1 MLIAGLM
8 AGALVLSGCGPGGT
22 PPENPNN
29 PQEQNTEND
38 GEKNEET
45 RSDAELNAIRN
56 AIKGAWRYECTESHI
71 YPGKYSS
78 GYKLFKDDGTYE
90 YGYIYFK
97 DNDCKIATEFD
108 RKYFYGEYSLGKV
121 NKSNEV
127 EINLKDGDGKTFYT
141 YYKIQNDSLYLYEKN
156 GKKDGRTPEKRA
168 DKLFDLPYFKIIFG
182 KDAADPADAILGA
195 WKTACF
201 KRNNEYR
208 TETLNF
214 YIDYWLSV
222 DVNQY
227 SDSLCSEKIGN
238 VRYDLTY
245 RVMYATEDFTGDYAN
260 EIDLVVIKKNDQALD
275 NNLSIYKMFKFN
287 QDQTKFAFS
296 VKTEDRNGS
305 SEDKRM
311 NTFVDNPLVYI
322 RQ

>member
-1 MLIAGLM
+1 MKKMMLIAGLM
-8 AGALVLSGCGPGGT
+8 AGAFVLSGCGGGPGGT
-22 PPENPNN
+22 PPGNQDNP
-29 PQEQNTEND
+29 PGQNTGND
-38 GEKNEET
+38 GTKNEET

-182 KDAADPADAILGA
+182 KDAADPADAILGT
-195 WKTACF
+195 WTTACF
-201 KRNNEYR
+201 KKNNNEYR
-208 TETLNF
+208 TETLK
-214 YIDYWLSV
+214 Y
-222 DVNQY
+222 
-227 SDSLCSEKIGN
+227 
-238 VRYDLTY
+238 
-245 RVMYATEDFTGDYAN
+245 
-260 EIDLVVIKKNDQALD
+260 
-275 NNLSIYKMFKFN
+275 
-287 QDQTKFAFS
+287 
-296 VKTEDRNGS
+296 
-305 SEDKRM
+305 
-311 NTFVDNPLVYI
+311 
-322 RQ
+322 